1 MNNGVWD
8 KEDLFK
14 HMEEATAK
22 MLDICR
28 KKNADYTG
36 IGKSPFSNFSRVEN
50 LGICSTEQGVLTR
63 ITDKISRLASY
74 SQNLQLQVA
83 DESVEDT
90 CLDLAN
96 YALLLQGIIKEK
108 KAIAEYNRLKSN
120 GTNNFV

>member
-14 HMEEATAK
+14 HMEEATTK
-22 MLDICR
+22 MVDICK

-36 IGKSPFSNFSRVEN
+36 IGKSPFANFNRVEGM
-50 LGICSTEQGVLTR
+50 GICTTEQGVLTR

-108 KAIAEYNRLKSN
+108 KSIAEFNKSKV
-120 GTNNFV
+120 G